1 MRSLESPSGELLSC
15 DPWDGAEVWRG
26 PTATPATIAAALSA
40 ARAALPYWSG
50 AHATRRDIITR
61 LGTLLKEH
69 KETLATLISRETGK
83 VLWES
88 RLELDAM
95 ANKCAISLRAENER
109 RNPQP
114 PAAGGG
120 GGVTYRPHGVAL
132 VLGPFNFPGH
142 LPLGHIAPALLAGNT
157 VLFKPSEHAPAT
169 AEYLLKLLTL
179 AGLPPGTVQI
189 LHGGADVATQLIDSD
204 INAVLF
210 TGSYATG
217 TAILSRLTTRPGVLT
232 ALEMGGNNPLIA
244 WDIKEESLP
253 AALLYILQS
262 AFATAGQR
270 CSCARRLIIP
280 TQQNGQ
286 EILNGVV
293 ASAACLRF
301 GHPLQD
307 PDAYYGTLISPH
319 AVKHAMAFQQKLIE
333 RGAIPLIATNPDP
346 RSPSLL
352 GPNVVEYDPIPEF
365 ADIELFAPLLQVH
378 YANTFDEALAI
389 ANATSYGLVSGLLT
403 DNPALW
409 PTFRLHARA
418 GVLTL
423 NRPTTGASSELP
435 FGGTGNSG
443 NHRPSAYFAADYCS
457 YPVAEMTSPELQ
469 LPPTLPPGLQSA
481 LSTGLPLVDIQPPT
495 SNSPR

>member
-1 MRSLESPSGELLSC
+1 VRSLESPSGELLSC

-26 PTATPATIAAALSA
+26 PTATSDTIAAALSA
-40 ARAALPYWSG
+40 ARDALRYWSG
-50 AHATRRDIITR
+50 THAPPPDSRRDIITR
-61 LGTLLKEH
+61 LGALLKEH
-69 KETLATLISRETGK
+69 KEPFATLISRETGK

-88 RLELDAM
+88 RLEVDAM
-95 ANKCAISLRAENER
+95 ASKCAISIRAEAER
-109 RNPQP
+109 RAPQP
-114 PAAGGG
+114 PAASGGGGGGGG

-132 VLGPFNFPGH
+132 VLGPVNFP
-142 LPLGHIAPALLAGNT
+142 GHIAPALLAGNT

-179 AGLPPGTVQI
+179 AGLPPCTVQI
-189 LHGGADVATQLIDSD
+189 LHGGAEVATQLIDSD

-232 ALEMGGNNPLIA
+232 ALEMGGNNPLIV
-244 WDIKEESLP
+244 WDIKDESLP

-270 CSCARRLIIP
+270 CSCTRRLIIP
-280 TQQNGQ
+280 TQQNGNKL
-286 EILNGVV
+286 LNAVTE
-293 ASAACLRF
+293 AAACLQF
-301 GHPLQD
+301 GHPIQD
-307 PDAYYGTLISPH
+307 TGAFFGTLISPRAVEH
-319 AVKHAMAFQQKLIE
+319 ALGFQQKLID
-333 RGAIPLIATNPDP
+333 RLAIPMLSMKPDS

-352 GPNVVEYDPIPEF
+352 SPGVVQYDPIPEF
-365 ADIELFAPLLQVH
+365 ADIELFAPFLQVH

-389 ANATSYGLVSGLLT
+389 ANNTSYGLVSGLIT

-409 PTFRLHARA
+409 PTFRERARA

-435 FGGTGNSG
+435 FGGIGNSG

-457 YPVAEMTSPELQ
+457 YAVAEMISRQLALPE
-469 LPPTLPPGLQSA
+469 TLPPGID
-481 LSTGLPLVDIQPPT
+481 LS
-495 SNSPR
+495 